1 MRPVGGLH
9 SRLYASRS
17 KYRLQRL
24 LLTPSVRVVAL
35 VAAVSAAS
43 ATAGAALLFW
53 ARSDGRLESGVSDA
67 ISEIMAQ
74 PEFTVTGVSL
84 RGASAHLEREIGA
97 LLPAEF
103 PVSAFSID
111 VKKIKRSIERL
122 NVVESASVLIDPNG
136 RIEISVVE
144 RSPVLI
150 WRNGARLSLLGDGG
164 MVIGETWNRNDYPA
178 LRLVAGTGADRA
190 MSEALEL
197 YAALKPVGGMV
208 RGLVRVGE
216 RRWDIVLDRSRRVL
230 LPEDGPVQAAN
241 RLMELDRVDRIL
253 SREIA
258 LVDLRVPGRVKVRLT
273 ESGLQAMRA
282 DGASTVR

>member
-1 MRPVGGLH
+1 MRPVGGFRPRTH
-9 SRLYASRS
+9 ASRS

-24 LLTPSVRVVAL
+24 LLTPSVRVAAL
-35 VAAVSAAS
+35 VTAVSAAS
-43 ATAGAALLFW
+43 ATAAFLLW
-53 ARSDGRLESGVSDA
+53 ESSDGRIANGVSTA
-67 ISEIMAQ
+67 LSEIMAQ
-74 PEFTVTGVSL
+74 PEFMVTGVSL

-97 LLPAEF
+97 LLPADF
-103 PVSAFSID
+103 PASAFSID
-111 VKKIKRSIERL
+111 VKKIKRSIESL
-122 NVVESASVLIDPNG
+122 NVIESASVLIDPNG

-164 MVIGETWNRNDYPA
+164 LVIGETWNRNDYPA

-197 YAALKPVGGMV
+197 YAALEPAGGAV

-216 RRWDIVLDRSRRVL
+216 RRWDVVLDRSRRVL
-230 LPEDGPVQAAN
+230 LPEDGSVQAAN

-258 LVDLRVPGRVKVRLT
+258 IVDLRVPGRMKVRLT
-273 ESGLQAMRA
+273 ASGMQAMQA
-282 DGASTVR
+282 GEVSMVR

>member
-1 MRPVGGLH
+1 MRPLGGFRPRPH
-9 SRLYASRS
+9 ASRS
-17 KYRLQRL
+17 KYRIQRL

-53 ARSDGRLESGVSDA
+53 ARSDGSLESRVSDA
-67 ISEIMAQ
+67 IGEIMAQ
-74 PEFTVTGVSL
+74 PELTVTGVSL
-84 RGASAHLEREIGA
+84 RGASAHLEREIGS

-103 PVSAFSID
+103 PASAFSID
-111 VKKIKRSIERL
+111 VKEIKRSIESL
-122 NVVESASVLIDPNG
+122 NVVESASVLIDPDG

-164 MVIGETWNRNDYPA
+164 LVIGETWNRNDYPA

-197 YAALKPVGGMV
+197 YAALEPVGSAV

-258 LVDLRVPGRVKVRLT
+258 LVDLRVSGRVKVRLT
-273 ESGLQAMRA
+273 ASGRRAMQS
-282 DGASTVR
+282 GEVSVVR

>member
-1 MRPVGGLH
+1 MRSVGGFR
-9 SRLYASRS
+9 SRQHASRS

-24 LLTPSVRVVAL
+24 LLTPSVRVAAL

-43 ATAGAALLFW
+43 AAAAFLLW
-53 ARSDGRLESGVSDA
+53 ERGDGRIASGVSAA
-67 ISEIMAQ
+67 IEEIMAR

-84 RGASAHLEREIGA
+84 HGASAHVEREIGA
-97 LLPAEF
+97 LLPADF
-103 PVSAFSID
+103 PESAFSVD
-111 VKKIKRSIERL
+111 VTEIKRSVESL
-122 NVVESASVLIDPNG
+122 NVIESASVLIDPNG

-164 MVIGETWNRNDYPA
+164 LVIGETWNRNDYPA
-178 LRLVAGTGADRA
+178 LRLVAGAGADRA
-190 MSEALEL
+190 MREALEL
-197 YAALKPVGGMV
+197 YAALEPVGGAV

-216 RRWDIVLDRSRRVL
+216 RRWDVILDRSQRVL
-230 LPEDGPVQAAN
+230 LPEDGSVQAAN

-258 LVDLRVPGRVKVRLT
+258 VVDLRVPGRMKVRLT
-273 ESGLQAMRA
+273 ASGAQAMQA
-282 DGASTVR
+282 GEVSVVR